1 MSRGCLLSRGF
12 RFIVEGFNGTLG
24 GSGFGLEISGFAL
37 DDSVTIL
44 LEVTPLVLGVFGDS
58 LESVPPEGG
67 LGGTA
72 VGLLKC

>member
-24 GSGFGLEISGFAL
+24 GSGFGFEISGFAL